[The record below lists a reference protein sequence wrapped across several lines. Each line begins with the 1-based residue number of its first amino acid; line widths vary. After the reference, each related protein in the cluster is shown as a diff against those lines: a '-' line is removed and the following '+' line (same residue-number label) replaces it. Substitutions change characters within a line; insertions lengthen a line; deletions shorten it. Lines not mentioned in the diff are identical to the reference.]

1 MRTRKSSYLKA
12 SSQDKKY
19 YDENSKK
26 IFEFGLDFNQDP
38 NNEENKKSL
47 LNNIKMNMK
56 SRHRTQRPS
65 TANTIFLM

>member
-19 YDENSKK
+19 YDDNSKK

-47 LNNIKMNMK
+47 INNIKMNMK